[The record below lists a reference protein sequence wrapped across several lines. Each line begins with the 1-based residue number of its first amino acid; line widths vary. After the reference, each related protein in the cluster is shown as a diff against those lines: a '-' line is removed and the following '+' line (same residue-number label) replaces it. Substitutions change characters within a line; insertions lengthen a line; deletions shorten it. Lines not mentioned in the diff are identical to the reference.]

1 MLTLA
6 EYLSNNG
13 GEVDLFWN
21 NPGLKEKIRI
31 RFDLD
36 LDRVN
41 FVSIGKNILERWKI
55 TRKYDMFFWLSDG
68 SVPFLFSQNNVLHF
82 QVPFHGVNGR
92 SLANKIK
99 LKNINHIVCNSKFT
113 KKFIDKEYGV
123 DSEVIY
129 PPVDVDSFK
138 TRGKENIILTVGRF
152 SKLLQ
157 AKRQDIL
164 IEAFKKMVDNGLK
177 DWKFQLAGS
186 TDVGGWE
193 YLAALKS
200 LAGDYPIEFYENC
213 SFDILKNL
221 YSKAKIFWYAGG
233 YGIDEEKEPEKV
245 EHFGITV
252 VEAMAAGCIP
262 FVCPKGGLKETVKD
276 KKTGFYYQN
285 LAQLQSF
292 TQKLILDSQKTE
304 NMAKEVVKSSYQFG
318 KNAFCEKFKEILK

>member
-1 MLTLA
+1 
-6 EYLSNNG
+6 
-13 GEVDLFWN
+13 
-21 NPGLKEKIRI
+21 
-31 RFDLD
+31 
-36 LDRVN
+36 
-41 FVSIGKNILERWKI
+41 
-55 TRKYDMFFWLSDG
+55 
-68 SVPFLFSQNNVLHF
+68 
-82 QVPFHGVNGR
+82 
-92 SLANKIK
+92 LANKIK

-123 DSEVIY
+123 DSKVIY

-177 DWKFQLAGS
+177 GWKFQLAGS